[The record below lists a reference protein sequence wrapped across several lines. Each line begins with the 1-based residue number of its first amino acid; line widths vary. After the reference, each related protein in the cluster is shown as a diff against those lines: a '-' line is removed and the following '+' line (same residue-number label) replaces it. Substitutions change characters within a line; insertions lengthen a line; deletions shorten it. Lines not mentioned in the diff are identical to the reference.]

1 MTYAGAYG
9 RDEVGPVG
17 WDPHREWALAR
28 EAHLLGLRRAEITKI
43 AVEDIPASHL
53 RWALGVA
60 AGAVLVAGTFVAASL
75 SGTSEV
81 ANSAGSVPEHVL
93 APLEQ
98 GVAVTEPQAE
108 APAPEP
114 APAPAPVN
122 VQPQQETTPAS
133 TEQQQ
138 ADTATQDPARG
149 NGENQRTTPSANT
162 PAPTPPPAPAPA
174 PPQNE
179 HGGSGGQWG
188 QGSHSGG
195 YGGQW
200 GSGGQWGH
208 GGQWGSGAQW
218 GQGSHSGGQWGGHG
232 GQWGSGSQWGH
243 GNQHR
248 SPGSGFGAPTMSSY
262 SAAKATPNGPAMSML
277 NPACDSTG
285 R

>member
-43 AVEDIPASHL
+43 AVEDVPASHL

-60 AGAVLVAGTFVAASL
+60 AGAVLVAGTFVATSL

-81 ANSAGSVPEHVL
+81 ANSAGSVPEHVF

-98 GVAVTEPQAE
+98 GLVVTEPQTD

-114 APAPAPVN
+114 APAPAPAPVN
-122 VQPQQETTPAS
+122 AQPQQETTPAS
-133 TEQQQ
+133 TEQR
-138 ADTATQDPARG
+138 ADTATQDPVRG
-149 NGENQRTTPSANT
+149 GGENQRTAPSANT

-179 HGGSGGQWG
+179 HGGSGGHSGDQWG
-188 QGSHSGG
+188 H
-195 YGGQW
+195 GGQW

-208 GGQWGSGAQW
+208 GNQWGSGAQG
-218 GQGSHSGGQWGGHG
+218 GQGSHSGGQWGHG

-262 SAAKATPNGPAMSML
+262 SAARSTPTGPAMSML
-277 NPACDSTG
+277 NPVCDSTG